1 MVMKVNC
8 EVKQNLVVNL
18 TYDDET
24 TKTLKLG
31 EGDFVHIRY
40 NKNGMNRYIN
50 GIINTIHADPYNGQ
64 LSRKDWYIIIANE
77 DHSPGAIPSVKI
89 NIVNILDVVLIHSAS
104 SCNPINTPNSPMRVT
119 DIRVKENFLQI
130 SQNWGESWRTV
141 GINEDGTLSDD
152 FVGSD
157 KTIEEAIT
165 NMIGSDQY
173 SSSDEFVQ
181 GVIDIINDEVRK
193 RLRGRCICAH
203 EDRTSSCISEE
214 G

>member
-1 MVMKVNC
+1 
-8 EVKQNLVVNL
+8 
-18 TYDDET
+18 
-24 TKTLKLG
+24 
-31 EGDFVHIRY
+31 
-40 NKNGMNRYIN
+40 
-50 GIINTIHADPYNGQ
+50 
-64 LSRKDWYIIIANE
+64 
-77 DHSPGAIPSVKI
+77 
-89 NIVNILDVVLIHSAS
+89 
-104 SCNPINTPNSPMRVT
+104 MRVT

-141 GINEDGTLSDD
+141 GVNEDGTLSDD

-157 KTIEEAIT
+157 KTIEEAII

-193 RLRGRCICAH
+193 RLRGRCISAH